1 MPRTFTKKERE
12 YIARLAARNYEDME
26 QKPEEGL
33 HQPMPASER
42 MRRKRIRD
50 KAETAVMDLIRAD
63 RAGIIDVGDMFSEH
77 NTAIDLLGGGDYDYE
92 GLFWRII
99 GEEPEQVDIK

>member
-1 MPRTFTKKERE
+1 MPRTFTKTERE
-12 YIARLAARNYEDME
+12 YIARLAARNYENME
-26 QKPEEGL
+26 RPSEEGL

-63 RAGIIDVGDMFSEH
+63 RAGIIDAGDMFSEH
-77 NTAIDLLGGGDYDYE
+77 NAAIDFLAMGDYDYE

-99 GEEPEQVDIK
+99 GEEPEQVDIE